1 MQHERRNTHLAQRRP
16 AAAKLVDRIHLPQPQ
31 PHQAGSQHAVHT
43 CTGNLPHPLRDRTS
57 AALKPHACACWD
69 RTPPACCT
77 RARVAEW
84 SARVHSARAQFLT
97 DSALRFA
104 STHCTSAPMPP
115 VSAIACLVSG
125 WTCSVH
131 CQPVAHCT
139 HACTRRSTQARARA
153 RTHKCGAVGRTDS
166 HRSVAA
172 ASSATARSA
181 EPSSA
186 TTAATADGSSA

>member
-1 MQHERRNTHLAQRRP
+1 
-16 AAAKLVDRIHLPQPQ
+16 
-31 PHQAGSQHAVHT
+31 VHT
-43 CTGNLPHPLRDRTS
+43 CTGNLPHLLRDRTS
-57 AALKPHACACWD
+57 AALEPHVCACWD

-131 CQPVAHCT
+131 CQWHIAHTPARVEARKHALARAHTNAVRSAALTATGAWQRRRRQRQDRSSRAARRSQPRPTGRVPERTRTHVHTHVHT
-139 HACTRRSTQARARA
+139 HARTQAHTRARA
-153 RTHKCGAVGRTDS
+153 HTFVRARAE
-166 HRSVAA
+166 R
-172 ASSATARSA
+172 ASK
-181 EPSSA
+181 
-186 TTAATADGSSA
+186 